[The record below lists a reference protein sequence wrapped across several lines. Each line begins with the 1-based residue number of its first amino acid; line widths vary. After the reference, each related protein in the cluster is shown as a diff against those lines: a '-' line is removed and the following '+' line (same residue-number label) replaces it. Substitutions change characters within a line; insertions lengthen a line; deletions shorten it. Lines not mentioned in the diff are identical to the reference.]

1 MLQQSYTC
9 AGEKLTYMYM
19 RYMCMHVMY
28 CILDSCT
35 FPHIGDMVVAKVIF
49 KGGGFFVAKLQ
60 STLYML
66 LQW

>member
-1 MLQQSYTC
+1 
-9 AGEKLTYMYM
+9 
-19 RYMCMHVMY
+19 MHVMY